1 MITKTISVSLSKHGD
16 VKSLSVLFVL
26 FVPFA
31 ANQNN
36 RFFVRLPLLPVSL
49 TQLAHPFAAFICKY
63 TLAHDWLG
71 LLRRRAASFD
81 NLEW

>member
-1 MITKTISVSLSKHGD
+1 MITKTIAVSLSKHGD
-16 VKSLSVLFVL
+16 VKSLSVL